1 MVHRL
6 SPTPPLGRQRLRHG
20 AVIPPGAGPGAG
32 AAGRDTPR
40 APPGAGTALLQDE
53 DALLAL
59 WTLQGLAYHGFD
71 GVGGRWEVDYRL
83 VHLRVALEDA
93 LERALRPLIE
103 PAVARH
109 LAAAREDLATTLF
122 ALPDAEFTDAPS
134 LAVRARRSLTLEQW
148 REVLVLKSAYQL
160 KEADPHTFA
169 LPRLPMPAKLAMLE
183 IQVDEYGNCRA
194 EDVHSGL
201 FARAM
206 TAVGLDPTYGAY
218 VDAWPAPVLA
228 ANVALGWW
236 ASRRDWAGAVAGHL
250 AMIETTSSL
259 PCQQYVA
266 GARRLGLDREAWA
279 YFDEHVEADAAHEQV
294 AIRQMC
300 PAVVEAEGPERML
313 FGFLAGLYLDGEV
326 GRHAIEQWDAGRSA
340 LHEAAPALAAAG
352 AA

>member
-1 MVHRL
+1 M
-6 SPTPPLGRQRLRHG
+6 
-20 AVIPPGAGPGAG
+20 
-32 AAGRDTPR
+32 
-40 APPGAGTALLQDE
+40 LQDE

-71 GVGGRWEVDYRL
+71 GVDGRWEVDYRL
-83 VHLRVALEDA
+83 VHLRV
-93 LERALRPLIE
+93 
-103 PAVARH
+103 
-109 LAAAREDLATTLF
+109 
-122 ALPDAEFTDAPS
+122 
-134 LAVRARRSLTLEQW
+134 
-148 REVLVLKSAYQL
+148 VLKSAHQL
-160 KEADPHTFA
+160 KEANPHTFA

-183 IQVDEYGNCRA
+183 IQVDEYGNGRA

-279 YFDEHVEADAAHEQV
+279 YVDEHVEADAVHEQV
-294 AIRQMC
+294 VLRQMC
-300 PAVVEAEGPERML
+300 PAVAQAEGPERLL
-313 FGFLAGLYLDGEV
+313 FGFLAGLYLEGRV
-326 GRHAIEQWDAGRSA
+326 GQEAIARWDAGDSA
-340 LHEAAPALAAAG
+340 LRPAPVAVAG
-352 AA
+352 